1 MGSKFTI
8 ILDKGEGMSVPTR
21 SWEWTLTL
29 VALGILWSG
38 SASAQNC
45 KYTVKRTIKQTAG
58 DNHSK
63 CETTCSGAVEIQIAN
78 NESGKGPIEGVEDQ
92 ELALKFAATEPLG
105 GEENALCTS
114 NGAVNWG
121 DSDEDEAFP
130 STEWNDCTGHIGTR
144 IAALDSY
151 TPELIMKH
159 TYHKAGNY
167 CVSAKMFASR
177 KDRHGAACA
186 YDCTLENYIR
196 VKIKPSTPSANAA
209 K

>member
-1 MGSKFTI
+1 
-8 ILDKGEGMSVPTR
+8 MSVV
-21 SWEWTLTL
+21 SKLCHCAL
-29 VALGILWSG
+29 AAVALGIMLGG
-38 SASAQNC
+38 SASAQSC

-58 DNHSK
+58 EGDSK
-63 CETTCSGAVEIQIAN
+63 CEVTCPGSIEIQVPEKASVKGTIGGVEN
-78 NESGKGPIEGVEDQ
+78 NEI
-92 ELALKFAATEPLG
+92 ALNFAATDPLG

-121 DSDEDEAFP
+121 DSDEDEPFP

-151 TPELIMKH
+151 RPEVVMKH
-159 TYHKAGNY
+159 TYEKAGTY

-186 YDCTLENYIR
+186 YDCTLENSAKLK
-196 VKIKPSTPSANAA
+196 VKAQSGSSGQTSK
-209 K
+209 

>member
-1 MGSKFTI
+1 MSLESKSYGWALAAAVLGI
-8 ILDKGEGMSVPTR
+8 ILSV
-21 SWEWTLTL
+21 
-29 VALGILWSG
+29 

-45 KYTVKRTIKQTAG
+45 KYTVKRTVKQTAG
-58 DNHSK
+58 DSNSK
-63 CETTCSGAVEIQIAN
+63 CEVTCPGVVEIQLPN
-78 NESGKGPIEGVEDQ
+78 QQNGKGPIEGIENQ
-92 ELALKFAATEPLG
+92 EIALNFAATEPLG

-121 DSDEDEAFP
+121 DGDEDEPFP

-151 TPELIMKH
+151 TPEVVMKH

-186 YDCTLENYIR
+186 YDCTLENSVR
-196 VKIKPSTPSANAA
+196 VKIKPQSGSSAQSN

>member
-1 MGSKFTI
+1 MSLVSKWCGFALAVIVMGLIT
-8 ILDKGEGMSVPTR
+8 
-21 SWEWTLTL
+21 
-29 VALGILWSG
+29 SG
-38 SASAQNC
+38 SAFAQTC
-45 KYTVKRTIKQTAG
+45 KYTVKRAVKQTAG
-58 DNHSK
+58 EGNSK
-63 CETTCSGAVEIQIAN
+63 CEVTCSGEVEIQTPD
-78 NESGKGPIEGVEDQ
+78 NENSKGPIVGIENQ
-92 ELALKFAATEPLG
+92 ELALNFAATEPLG
-105 GEENALCTS
+105 GEDNALCTS

-121 DSDEDEAFP
+121 DSDEDEPFP

-151 TPELIMKH
+151 RPELVMKH

-186 YDCTLENYIR
+186 YDCTLENSIR
-196 VKIKPSTPSANAA
+196 VKIKPQPRSSGQTN